1 MADDSTKDKNN
12 VASTNARSN
21 VYESIQENLFQ
32 TISSMVLNII
42 HTSMIVQKQLARG
55 SNWNISPLSNFSSEQ
70 ITTKHKEVIA
80 RKSAINK
87 YKLPVPKHLL
97 QRIDRTSSPAHVG
110 KLRNAIDFIAD
121 KETPVLA
128 AEDGMVT
135 FVKDTSN
142 IGGPDPSYWRHTN
155 FIVIMHSNGEYSRY
169 DHLSYNSSKVK
180 VGQYVRGGEE
190 IAKVGI
196 TGYTY
201 LPHLHFQVF
210 VFTGINMWTDF
221 DTLEVKDFVIS

>member
-1 MADDSTKDKNN
+1 MNRMGDINN
-12 VASTNARSN
+12 SNTND
-21 VYESIQENLFQ
+21 VYYSIQKNLLQ
-32 TISSMVLNII
+32 SISSMVLNII
-42 HTSMIVQKQLARG
+42 RTTMMAQNQLTG
-55 SNWNISPLSNFSSEQ
+55 SSTWNNISSWPNLSEQ
-70 ITTKHKEVIA
+70 ITTKNKTTV
-80 RKSAINK
+80 RKNAINK
-87 YKLPVPKHLL
+87 YKLPVPKDLL

-121 KETPVLA
+121 KGTPVLA
-128 AEDGMVT
+128 ADDGIVT

-142 IGGPDPSYWRHTN
+142 TGGANPSNWRHTN

-180 VGQYVRGGEE
+180 VGQYVRAGDE
-190 IAKVGI
+190 IAKVGM

-210 VFTGINMWTDF
+210 VVTGINVWTDF
-221 DTLEVKDFVIS
+221 DTVEVQDFDISS